1 MASQPEQGKIEPK
14 TIFRHVYGVYPSI
27 AMLAGMQL
35 NVFAPLKDG
44 PMSGARLAEVL
55 DVPQGQQLSVPGVLI
70 VELLRAEITESRVQS
85 ALIAA
90 VLGHGLS
97 SFESAA

>member
-27 AMLAGMQL
+27 AMLPGMQL
-35 NVFAPLKDG
+35 NVFTPLKDG

-55 DVPQGQQLSVPGVLI
+55 DVPQDQQLSVPGVLI

-85 ALIAA
+85 ALIA

>member
-1 MASQPEQGKIEPK
+1 M
-14 TIFRHVYGVYPSI
+14 F
-27 AMLAGMQL
+27 
-35 NVFAPLKDG
+35 LKV
-44 PMSGARLAEVL
+44 SSCL
-55 DVPQGQQLSVPGVLI
+55 LI

-85 ALIAA
+85 ALIA